1 MTLERRDTKLFG
13 HFIVHHHVSA
23 LKGRANKAPSKV
35 CFFSKLWRDSF
46 IDISQA
52 VFIDFNSVVSKLW
65 ELFEIFGKFSP
76 INTLK
81 KEIYQLFLS
90 FF

>member
-1 MTLERRDTKLFG
+1 
-13 HFIVHHHVSA
+13 
-23 LKGRANKAPSKV
+23 
-35 CFFSKLWRDSF
+35 
-46 IDISQA
+46 